1 MQRVIVH
8 IDQLVLKGFRHEDR
22 HAFAANLQEELTRQL
37 AEPDAIQ
44 NLMASGGL
52 PRLKV
57 GAEVTG
63 LEFNAGRVG
72 KATARGIVKGI
83 KQ

>member
-22 HAFAANLQEELTRQL
+22 HAFAASLQEELTKQF
-37 AEPDAIQ
+37 AEPDALQ
-44 NLMASGGL
+44 NLIANGGL